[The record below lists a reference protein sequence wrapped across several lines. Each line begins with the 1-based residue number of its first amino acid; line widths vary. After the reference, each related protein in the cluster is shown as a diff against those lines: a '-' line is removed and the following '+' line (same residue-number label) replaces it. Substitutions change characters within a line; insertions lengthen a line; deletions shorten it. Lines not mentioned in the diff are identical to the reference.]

1 MYETVIS
8 LVAIVGLILA
18 CSSKA
23 CMLISHSLNVVF
35 RLPHPGPDDIQGS
48 CWCRRYEGPNKHTFQ
63 DYVSHL
69 LS

>member
-1 MYETVIS
+1 MVEIIIYLALLAVLGIIIS
-8 LVAIVGLILA
+8 E
-18 CSSKA
+18 KP
-23 CMLISHSLNVVF
+23 CMLISHALNVVF

-48 CWCRRYEGPNKHTFQ
+48 CWCRRHEGPNKHTFQ